1 MHLHRANVRFDLCDA
16 ISKFNQSHKQRVQS
30 KLISKVS
37 VFLGMSEQFAN
48 LCQNEF
54 DHVEL
59 VRFTHSP
66 TAAYLFNFIDR
77 LIFWRCVNLSNLRL
91 YHNEYYPKVQAIAC
105 NNVQCTHDVNVLVFF
120 LSSERTI
127 EIANFCHLR
136 VCGPWLFQLFFF
148 VHLFVFISLYFIFSA
163 KRFVFYL
170 EFRAQFSFRQTWY
183 CIISNWY
190 SNLFRLF

>member
-1 MHLHRANVRFDLCDA
+1 MFDA

-136 VCGPWLFQLFFF
+136 VCGPWLFQLFFLFICLFLFRYILFFRPNGLSFIWSF
-148 VHLFVFISLYFIFSA
+148 VPSF
-163 KRFVFYL
+163 RFVK
-170 EFRAQFSFRQTWY
+170 RDIA
-183 CIISNWY
+183 
-190 SNLFRLF
+190 